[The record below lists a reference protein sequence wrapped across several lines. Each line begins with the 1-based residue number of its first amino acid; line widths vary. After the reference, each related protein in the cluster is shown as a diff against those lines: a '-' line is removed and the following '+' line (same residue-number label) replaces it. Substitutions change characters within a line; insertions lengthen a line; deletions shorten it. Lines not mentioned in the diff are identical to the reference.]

1 MRFDLKSSTGTAVIG
16 LLVLVALMGLSPLT
30 GLAGSSIDLLTA
42 EEAARPDAR
51 ETGLVDIAYEPDT
64 GPDLNLVMP
73 LQNGTPQKPPLDI
86 DLKFVA
92 KPGTTVDLS
101 KLKVQVVK
109 MINID
114 ITDRVKPFANSN
126 GIFVKDAG
134 FPSGEHKVRVSVGD
148 SSGGR
153 SVKTFVVKVI

>member
-1 MRFDLKSSTGTAVIG
+1 MRSYLRSSTGVAVMG
-16 LLVLVALMGLSPLT
+16 LLLLVALLAFSPFP

-51 ETGLVDIAYEPDT
+51 ESGLIDIAYEPDT
-64 GPDLNLVMP
+64 GPGLNLFSP
-73 LQNGTPQKPPLDI
+73 AQDGNPQKPPLDI
-86 DLKFVA
+86 DLKFVP

-109 MINID
+109 FVNID
-114 ITDRVKPFANSN
+114 ITDRVKPFANAN

-134 FPSGEHKVRVSVGD
+134 FPSGEHKVRVTVGD
-148 SSGGR
+148 SDGGR
-153 SVKTFVVKVI
+153 SVKVFFVKVI